1 MIPGPE
7 NSRRR
12 EWFLGSALVLI
23 CVSSLALAKAG
34 PADRMG
40 GADGPELPA
49 GWTDATPT
57 EILVGMT
64 LEEKVGQLFIVYHSP
79 PGYMAEHGFGGSL
92 VFASMVREPED
103 LRASL
108 AEAQRRCRIPL
119 LVAVDQEGGNVNR
132 LASLPGLQQ
141 TPTPREMAGLDAAT
155 LDSVLA
161 PQAAALRDLGIN
173 LNLAPVVDPALDHLG
188 KPTLMGR
195 RERAFGATAAE
206 IVPAARAFLDSYG
219 RRDIGGVLKH
229 FPGYDVAQNSDEE
242 LAVSLADSAVIAGR
256 IEAFA
261 AVMDQA
267 AGVMMS
273 SIRFPAVSDLP
284 AVLDPGWVA
293 RARCGHHDR
302 IVMTDD
308 LWGHALRAW
317 VSGTHEV
324 DAGDYPAEDLR
335 RLVLLAFDAGNDML
349 MVTYPQKAVQMKATL
364 VAAIR
369 EDPVRRA
376 QLDKRVRRL
385 LRLKADLGLWAG
397 GP

>member
-1 MIPGPE
+1 VPAVARATHLIFLILIILSAAARPGLATSAEPGPP
-7 NSRRR
+7 
-12 EWFLGSALVLI
+12 G
-23 CVSSLALAKAG
+23 G
-34 PADRMG
+34 PGDLEVG
-40 GADGPELPA
+40 
-49 GWTDATPT
+49 
-57 EILVGMT
+57 EILAGMT
-64 LEEKVGQLFIVYHSP
+64 LEDKVGQLFIVYHSP

-92 VFASMVREPED
+92 VFASMVAEPD
-103 LRASL
+103 SLRASL
-108 AEAQRRCRIPL
+108 ALAQQLCRMPL

-132 LASLPGLQQ
+132 LASLPGLEQ
-141 TPTPREMAGLDAAT
+141 TPTPRAMAGLDAAA

-195 RERAFGATAAE
+195 RERAFGATAGE
-206 IVPAARAFLDSYG
+206 IVPAARAFLHSYG
-219 RRDIGGVLKH
+219 RRDIGGILKH

-242 LAVSLADSAVIAGR
+242 LAVSGADTAAIGAR
-256 IEAFA
+256 IEVFA
-261 AVMDQA
+261 AVMDGA

-293 RARCGHHDR
+293 RARCGHNDR

-317 VSGTHEV
+317 VSGVHEV
-324 DAGDYPAEDLR
+324 DPIAYPDEDLR

-349 MVTYPQKAVQMKATL
+349 MVTYPQKAVRMKAVL
-364 VAAIR
+364 VEVIGSDPGRQAELDIR
-369 EDPVRRA
+369 VG
-376 QLDKRVRRL
+376 RL
-385 LRLKADLGLWAG
+385 LKLKGDLGLLG
-397 GP
+397 R